1 MAIAVFKHTP
11 IGKKTQAEPYTA
23 AAHARYA
30 MRKSAAMKVFSEN
43 MPLNWHA
50 VQRFLKEH
58 EDGLRKNGRVADK
71 FIIAIPREFT
81 PEAAEK
87 VLRSYGRRI
96 GEGKAP
102 FLVSFHWEENN
113 PHAHMIFIDRDLETG
128 RRVFGTSE
136 MGSTELLKFNWAE
149 EVNAQFKEMGLET
162 RIEFGTRT
170 EELAQAMND
179 NVSEPSPTPTT
190 VVEEPPSLE
199 ELDNDL
205 GRVDYEE
212 ELEAALEAE
221 LPVIEQ
227 EGASKYQ
234 QAFSAAQEL
243 RRIRHLQNELQAVR
257 ERYEGAEK
265 ANRQATERAQAA
277 VALLAQRQLDAQQT
291 REAYIQEHRGLFGK
305 KGFQLSAFGFNY
317 TSPARKAADQA
328 EQDYMTAQTQAL
340 LAEKTVADER
350 ANLSLAQKDYDF
362 YYKQFQ
368 SVQGNEQ
375 DLADAELL
383 YENTFNAYA
392 GDLTPEA
399 VKELVEENQLQPQE
413 AALILKTL
421 GYPEAGEELEV

>member
-1 MAIAVFKHTP
+1 MAIAMFKHTP
-11 IGKKTQAEPYTA
+11 VGKSTQTQPYTA

-71 FIIAIPREFT
+71 FIIAIPREFN

-87 VLRSYGRRI
+87 VLRTYGNRI
-96 GEGKAP
+96 GKGKAP
-102 FLVSFHWEENN
+102 FLVAFHWDDHN
-113 PHAHMIFIDRDLETG
+113 PHAHMIFIDRDPDTG
-128 RRVFGTSE
+128 KRVFGTSE
-136 MGSTELLKFNWAE
+136 KGSTDLLKLEWQT
-149 EVNAQFKEMGLET
+149 EVNAMFAQLGLET
-162 RIEFGTRT
+162 EISFGTRA
-170 EELAQAMND
+170 EELTAA
-179 NVSEPSPTPTT
+179 NVNEPSPTATT

-212 ELEAALEAE
+212 ELEAALEAD

-227 EGASKYQ
+227 EGASRYQ

-277 VALLAQRQLDAQQT
+277 VVLLAQRQLEAQQT

-305 KGFQLSAFGFNY
+305 KGFQLSAFGLTY

-328 EQDYMTAQTQAL
+328 EQDYMAAQTQAL

-375 DLADAELL
+375 DLADAEAL
-383 YENTFNAYA
+383 YENTFNTYA

-399 VKELVEENQLQPQE
+399 VKELVEENQLQPEE